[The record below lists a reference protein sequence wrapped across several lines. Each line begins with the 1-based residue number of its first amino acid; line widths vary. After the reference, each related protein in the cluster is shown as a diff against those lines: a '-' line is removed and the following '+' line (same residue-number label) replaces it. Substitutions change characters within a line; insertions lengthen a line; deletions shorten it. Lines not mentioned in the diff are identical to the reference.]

1 MFRNYNSI
9 VVMYFIG
16 LRYLVFFSTVFFLP
30 STLQAESSSGAARFT
45 QQRDKTPEADL
56 SLPRA
61 VSRPEIEIVENSG
74 AYRIKVVAVID
85 APARNVLHV
94 LTDYSHIY
102 RLNPSIIESEV
113 LKQDDNGLV
122 MVRTRVKGCA
132 AYFCEELNR
141 VEKVQLLP
149 LGEIYAEIVPEHSQF
164 KSGQTHWRIKA
175 MGERCEVTYI
185 SNMEPDIYI
194 PPVVGKFLVK
204 KAIRQEVQISF
215 ANLENLSRRLCSRQ
229 GGATEKLSVC
239 D

>member
-9 VVMYFIG
+9 VVMHFIG
-16 LRYLVFFSTVFFLP
+16 GLYLVFFLAVLFLP
-30 STLQAESSSGAARFT
+30 STLQAESSSGAAKFT
-45 QQRDKTPEADL
+45 LQREKIPEADL
-56 SLPRA
+56 SLLGA
-61 VSRPEIEIVENSG
+61 ASRPEIEIIENSG
-74 AYRIKVVAVID
+74 VYKIKVVAVID

-113 LKQDDNGLV
+113 LKKDDNGLV
-122 MVRTRVKGCA
+122 VVRTRVKGCA

-175 MGERCEVTYI
+175 LGERSEVTYI

-204 KAIRQEVQISF
+204 KAIRKEVQISF
-215 ANLENLSRRLCSRQ
+215 ANLEKLSRELCNSP
-229 GGATEKLSVC
+229 GGATGKPSVC